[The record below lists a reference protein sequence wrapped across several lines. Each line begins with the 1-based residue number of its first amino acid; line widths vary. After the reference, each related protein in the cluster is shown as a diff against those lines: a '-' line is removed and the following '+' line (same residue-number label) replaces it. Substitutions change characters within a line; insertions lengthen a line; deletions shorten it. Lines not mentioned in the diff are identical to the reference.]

1 MWNTL
6 TRFVLI
12 SNSNNDDEYKALL
25 AGLRIATKMQVKDIH
40 AFVDSKLVA
49 SQVEGS
55 YEAKGERMI
64 KYQEKLLE
72 LAGAFNRFRITH
84 IPRAENKK
92 ADALSKLAAIQFDHL
107 SKEVPVEVLNERS
120 VKATLMEKNGNYTME
135 DEVLSRK
142 SYLVP
147 LMRCVGLLQANYVI
161 REVHMGLCGMHDGP
175 RQVVAKAII
184 VATDYFTKWMEAK
197 PLATITSKQ
206 VVNFTWDNIICRFGI
221 SYTIIT
227 DNGTQFGNRAVERA
241 NRSLLRGIKT
251 RLEKGGS
258 TWDEE
263 VPNVL
268 WEYQTM
274 KKTNNGETPFSLT
287 YGASPK
293 LKPVGGTERN
303 SSYKGGQVQITG
315 REVLQ
320 QKGKLGPTWEEP
332 YKVIQAFQSRAY
344 KLSNIEGK
352 RYLGPGMLV
361 TFEGATCKAPEYLYF
376 YYVSLSEKQF
386 LKYKLAPKV
395 LARRL
400 QPRSC
405 FGRTGPYWFNR
416 PGPNATSADAGGAC
430 ISLDICL
437 ANDKL
442 AINSG
447 VASPLATRKV
457 HVHGRLKT
465 ISTLTVCSGR
475 ANALVQYYGALITIQ
490 FLVNCQPSMDLRSL
504 YQSRLLWTS
513 QSLCLLDMVD

>member
-1 MWNTL
+1 MTPIQNYL
-6 TRFVLI
+6 EKGILPE
-12 SNSNNDDEYKALL
+12 D
-25 AGLRIATKMQVKDIH
+25 
-40 AFVDSKLVA
+40 LVNA
-49 SQVEGS
+49 
-55 YEAKGERMI
+55 R
-64 KYQEKLLE
+64 
-72 LAGAFNRFRITH
+72 
-84 IPRAENKK
+84 
-92 ADALSKLAAIQFDHL
+92 
-107 SKEVPVEVLNERS
+107 
-120 VKATLMEKNGNYTME
+120 TLMEKNGNYTME

-175 RQVVAKAII
+175 RQVVAKAMNLRYYWPSMHRDARELIRTYDDCQAHASI
-184 VATDYFTKWMEAK
+184 PRLPKANMI
-197 PLATITSKQ
+197 L
-206 VVNFTWDNIICRFGI
+206 
-221 SYTIIT
+221 
-227 DNGTQFGNRAVERA
+227 GNRAVERA

-395 LARRL
+395 
-400 QPRSC
+400 
-405 FGRTGPYWFNR
+405 T
-416 PGPNATSADAGGAC
+416 
-430 ISLDICL
+430 LDIIDVLFLL
-437 ANDKL
+437 A
-442 AINSG
+442 
-447 VASPLATRKV
+447 
-457 HVHGRLKT
+457 
-465 ISTLTVCSGR
+465 
-475 ANALVQYYGALITIQ
+475 
-490 FLVNCQPSMDLRSL
+490 
-504 YQSRLLWTS
+504 
-513 QSLCLLDMVD
+513 